1 MFGGAANTPNAVNLN
16 QRFTV
21 SNNSKLR
28 LVVADVDSV
37 QFFTDAATGRS
48 GISQSGLAVLCGV
61 TKQALSKLTKSL
73 STKCPSIWLKPIQG
87 KVDDLSTRTETGIL
101 LYYDQLAIAI
111 IKHYAFSGREQA
123 QLVLDKF
130 ALIGFNA
137 WVQRMTGWQEPE
149 KPTLNTDLT
158 CVLDLLEAHT
168 RRSESLNRTIHT
180 AIHQQINAIK
190 DTLKVLEGRIESST
204 IETIQTTTPQK
215 IGETTKVAVR
225 RIKGEGSGSIHWRT
239 YTRNGRQYRQA
250 FFHYELWEGG
260 DRLIKSCKYIPK
272 GKVAVIQ
279 DLQAE
284 KAAIVEILRVLIP
297 NSIEFR
303 ADVTIDEIPPN
314 PP

>member
-1 MFGGAANTPNAVNLN
+1 MIAARVKMFGGAANTPNAANLN
-16 QRFTV
+16 RRFTL
-21 SNNSKLR
+21 SNSSKLS
-28 LVVADVDSV
+28 LVLAEVDSV

-48 GISQSGLAVLCGV
+48 GISQSGLAALCGV

-87 KVDDLSTRTETGIL
+87 QVDDLSTRTETGIL
-101 LYYDQLAIAI
+101 LYYDQLALAI

-149 KPTLNTDLT
+149 KPTLNADPT

-190 DTLKVLEGRIESST
+190 DTLKLLEGRLESSETIT
-204 IETIQTTTPQK
+204 IEAVKTTTPQK
-215 IGETTKVAVR
+215 NEEITKVAVR
-225 RIKGEGSGSIHWRT
+225 RLKGEGSGSIHWRT

-260 DRLIKSCKYIPK
+260 NRLIKSCKYIPK
-272 GKVAVIQ
+272 EKVAAIQ
-279 DLQAE
+279 DLQTQ
-284 KAAIVEILRVLIP
+284 KASIVEILRVL
-297 NSIEFR
+297 S
-303 ADVTIDEIPPN
+303 
-314 PP
+314 